1 MARKWLSVL
10 LIMCLVVG
18 VMMPAALAD
27 DSNETF
33 IVVTNEDP
41 KSFNP
46 DAQADDYG
54 WPIFQNIFD
63 GLFPS

>member
-41 KSFNP
+41 RASTP
-46 DAQADDYG
+46 MLRLTTMAG
-54 WPIFQNIFD
+54 
-63 GLFPS
+63 PSSRTSSTACSS

>member
-33 IVVTNEDP
+33 IVVTTKIQELQP
-41 KSFNP
+41 RCS
-46 DAQADDYG
+46 G
-54 WPIFQNIFD
+54 
-63 GLFPS
+63 